1 MSRATDLGRR
11 SVFKA
16 GELCSIFWKDYLD
29 LAQSH
34 EFIKAAL
41 ALRVRS
47 MGDPTTLLQRKKPSP
62 VHVSLVIVTD
72 YVAQEFAT
80 KLVLRLS
87 CWRFVSLLLSGKSVS
102 VGRKQLHS
110 RQP

>member
-11 SVFKA
+11 NVFKA
-16 GELCSIFWKDYLD
+16 GELCSISWKDYLD

-47 MGDPTTLLQRKKPSP
+47 MGDPSSCTAEKKPSP
-62 VHVSLVIVTD
+62 VHLSLAIVTD

-80 KLVLRLS
+80 KLV
-87 CWRFVSLLLSGKSVS
+87 
-102 VGRKQLHS
+102 
-110 RQP
+110 P